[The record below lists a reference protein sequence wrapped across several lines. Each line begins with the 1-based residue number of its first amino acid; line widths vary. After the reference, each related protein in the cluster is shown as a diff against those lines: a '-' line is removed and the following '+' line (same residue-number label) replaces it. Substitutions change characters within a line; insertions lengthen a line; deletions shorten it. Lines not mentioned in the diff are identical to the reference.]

1 MTRNA
6 EARRS
11 QRGSGDCCRRRP
23 ALDLDAATARRDVPC
38 LMAMARNRR
47 AGCVVTALQA
57 DHLGHQLALHP
68 EPNTDAQRQQ
78 PLLRRTG
85 QLARRL
91 LDTIGQRIERPS
103 PIAPAFCSTVFM
115 AGLLISWTC
124 SYSPRSQLDQTS
136 VRTAT

>member
-1 MTRNA
+1 
-6 EARRS
+6 
-11 QRGSGDCCRRRP
+11 
-23 ALDLDAATARRDVPC
+23 
-38 LMAMARNRR
+38 MAMARNRR